1 MILEKQF
8 SNETSTRTPVYD
20 GIRAV
25 AMLMVLYW
33 HCFNNLIHTR
43 NSTILNFIKKSS
55 SYCWSGVD
63 LFFVL
68 SGFLL
73 GGILFKNKGSKNYFK
88 AFYIRRFCR
97 VFPVYYLYFFIFI
110 ILFYSSLNYK
120 IPWLFENTLPMWSYA
135 TYTQNF
141 VMAQQVTLGSHGMVS
156 TWSLAVE
163 EQFYLII
170 PVLIFIFSKRA
181 ILILFSIL
189 FVLALLL
196 RFSSSNWIESFALI
210 QCRADS
216 LLIGVLSALLTTN
229 DKTLAF
235 CKKNSDI
242 LNYLLIF
249 FALIY
254 VLISFQFLPMNFYFL
269 NTYFALFYALLI
281 VTLTIGKDNWLRQF
295 LENKFL
301 QKIGIIS
308 YGVYL
313 CHMLILGLCHY
324 FILHTYPQIISIA
337 GFFVTLL
344 SLIISF
350 TIATL
355 SYLFFEKR
363 IISFGHTY
371 NY

>member
-1 MILEKQF
+1 M
-8 SNETSTRTPVYD
+8 PVYD
-20 GIRAV
+20 GIRAI
-25 AMLMVLYW
+25 ALIMVLYW
-33 HCFNNLIHTR
+33 HCFNNLIHTK
-43 NSTILNFIKKSS
+43 NSSILNFIKKSS

-110 ILFYSSLNYK
+110 ILYYSSLNPK
-120 IPWLFENTLPMWSYA
+120 IPWLFDNTLPMWSYA

-141 VMAQQVTLGSHGMVS
+141 IMAQQATLGSHGMVS

-170 PVLIFIFSKRA
+170 PVLISLFTKRA
-181 ILILFSIL
+181 IVILFSLL
-189 FVLALLL
+189 FVLALVF
-196 RFSSSNWIESFALI
+196 RFTSSNWIESFALI

-216 LLIGVLSALLTTN
+216 LLIGVLSALLIKN
-229 DKTLAF
+229 DSCLAY
-235 CKKNSDI
+235 CKKHKSS
-242 LNYLLIF
+242 LSYLLVFFALVYLLI
-249 FALIY
+249 
-254 VLISFQFLPMNFYFL
+254 SFRFVPMNFNFS
-269 NTYFALFYALLI
+269 NTYFAIFYALLI
-281 VTLTIGKDNWLRQF
+281 VVLTIDTNSWLKRF
-295 LENKFL
+295 LENKLL

-313 CHMLILGLCHY
+313 YHMLIIGLCHY
-324 FILHTYPQIISIA
+324 FILHTHPQIISTA
-337 GFFVTLL
+337 GIFVTIL

-350 TIATL
+350 IVATL

-363 IISFGHTY
+363 IIDFGHTY